1 LYHQRT
7 ARQALI
13 SRIAGVW
20 KSIAPSQ
27 PFSFSWLDED
37 LERSNSQRA
46 TISLMGYLAFMV
58 VAIATLGLL
67 GLVTY
72 TVEVKRK
79 EISIRKVIG
88 ADKRQLVILLSR
100 GFIKVLFIA
109 GFIATPIGYAA
120 GFLFRR
126 NFVNQVSFGPL
137 NAIACFL
144 LLLLIG
150 LATTR

>member
-1 LYHQRT
+1 
-7 ARQALI
+7 
-13 SRIAGVW
+13 
-20 KSIAPSQ
+20 
-27 PFSFSWLDED
+27 
-37 LERSNSQRA
+37 
-46 TISLMGYLAFMV
+46 
-58 VAIATLGLL
+58 
-67 GLVTY
+67 
-72 TVEVKRK
+72 VKRK

-88 ADKRQLVILLSR
+88 ADKRQLVLLLSR
-100 GFIKVLFIA
+100 GFIKLLFIA

-150 LATTR
+150 LATIISQTFKAARENPVKSLRTE